1 MIIKACSES
10 DIDELVRV
18 SIQSYNEHYLY
29 LWYDAGKKYVA
40 NNFNAQQFKDQL
52 NDPNVA
58 LFLIYEGKDSPAVGF
73 LKLNIDKPYKSYGKE
88 TSLELERIYIVRSAA
103 GKGVGKKVLEFT
115 DQFALS
121 KNKKC
126 IWLKAMD
133 SAPATKFY
141 QSCGYTII
149 DNFLLTFPEMKEEFR
164 GMYVMLK
171 ELNQPV

>member
-1 MIIKACSES
+1 MIVKACSES
-10 DIDELVRV
+10 DIGELVRV

-40 NNFNAQQFKDQL
+40 DNFNAQQFRDQL
-52 NDPNVA
+52 DDMNVA
-58 LFLIYEGKDSPAVGF
+58 LFLIYEEEASPAVGF
-73 LKLNIDKPYKSYGKE
+73 LKLNIDKAYKSYTKE
-88 TSLELERIYIVRSAA
+88 ASLELERIYIVRSAA

-115 DQFALS
+115 DEYAAK
-121 KNKKC
+121 KNKRN

-141 QSCGYTII
+141 QSCGYSII
-149 DNFLLTFPEMKEEFR
+149 DDFRLTFPEMKEEFR

-171 ELNQPV
+171 ELKQPL

>member
-10 DIDELVRV
+10 DIEELVRV
-18 SIQSYNEHYLY
+18 SIKSYNEHYLY
-29 LWYDAGKKYVA
+29 LWYDAGRKYVA
-40 NNFNAQQFKDQL
+40 NNFNAQQFRDQL

-73 LKLNIDKPYKSYGKE
+73 LKLNIDKGYKSYGRE
-88 TSLELERIYIVRSAA
+88 NSLELERIYIVRSAA
-103 GKGVGKKVLEFT
+103 GKGVGKKVIEFT
-115 DQFALS
+115 DQYARS
-121 KNKKC
+121 KNKKY

-149 DNFLLTFPEMKEEFR
+149 DDFRLTFPEMKEEFR

-171 ELNQPV
+171 ELKLAV